1 MNLSLE
7 IFAIF
12 RLKLFP
18 LTLQAAYSV
27 TDLLDELDSGE
38 EEKTQDH
45 CLTSEHTLDSVENEI
60 DETMDS
66 NSNVINLTDKENNSC
81 PTAPS
86 NDNLPESENILQS
99 LVVEEAEVPDNA
111 SIKDNDTAAIE
122 ENDLY
127 ESADKVI
134 PEARPDSISSTE
146 DESSGTGDNG
156 VWKRKKVV
164 KKRKFK
170 SDRRDPGYETI
181 DVKMQQSRSLREKRV
196 GYENVDIN
204 NFSENG
210 NKLPPY
216 SQVTRQRITSDI
228 SGRML
233 IAEGSQYEDTDE
245 YSKKVQTMER
255 STDTLRRSSEAIEAE
270 KSREEVVVL
279 EDEQAENSD
288 GCWKE
293 DDDEIYGDTIV
304 EPSQSIRPND
314 TSEEQPTGNNYYL
327 MF

>member
-1 MNLSLE
+1 MNSPLE
-7 IFAIF
+7 IFTIF
-12 RLKLFP
+12 RFKLFP

-66 NSNVINLTDKENNSC
+66 NSNVTNLTDKESNSC

-86 NDNLPESENILQS
+86 SDNLPESDIGQGIA
-99 LVVEEAEVPDNA
+99 VEEGEVPDKA
-111 SIKDNDTAAIE
+111 SVKDNDATIIE

-127 ESADKVI
+127 ESGDKVI
-134 PEARPDSISSTE
+134 PEPRPDSISSTE
-146 DESSGTGDNG
+146 DESSGTGDNS

-170 SDRRDPGYETI
+170 SEHRDPGYETI
-181 DVKMQQSRSLREKRV
+181 DAKMQQSRRLREKRV
-196 GYENVDIN
+196 GYENVDID

-210 NKLPPY
+210 NKLAPY
-216 SQVTRQRITSDI
+216 SQVTRKRITSDI
-228 SGRML
+228 SGRMV

-245 YSKKVQTMER
+245 YSKKVQTTER
-255 STDTLRRSSEAIEAE
+255 STDTLQRSSEVIEAE
-270 KSREEVVVL
+270 KSRDEVVVL

-288 GCWKE
+288 GCWKDD

-314 TSEEQPTGNNYYL
+314 TSEEQPTGNII
-327 MF
+327 

>member
-1 MNLSLE
+1 M
-7 IFAIF
+7 
-12 RLKLFP
+12 
-18 LTLQAAYSV
+18 
-27 TDLLDELDSGE
+27 TDLLDELDSCD
-38 EEKTQDH
+38 EEKIQDH
-45 CLTSEHTLDSVENEI
+45 CLTSEQRNTHDSVEKEI

-66 NSNVINLTDKENNSC
+66 NSNLTNLTDKENNSC
-81 PTAPS
+81 ATVS
-86 NDNLPESENILQS
+86 SGNNLPESENISQS
-99 LVVEEAEVPDNA
+99 VVVQEAEVYDNA
-111 SIKDNDTAAIE
+111 SGKDSDTAIIE

-134 PEARPDSISSTE
+134 QESRPDSISSAE

-170 SDRRDPGYETI
+170 SERRDPACETI

-196 GYENVDIN
+196 GYENVHID

-210 NKLPPY
+210 NQLAPY
-216 SQVTRQRITSDI
+216 SQVTRKRITSDI
-228 SGRML
+228 SGRMV

-245 YSKKVQTMER
+245 YSKKVQNMER
-255 STDTLRRSSEAIEAE
+255 STDTLLRSTEAIEAE
-270 KSREEVVVL
+270 KSRDEVVVL

-304 EPSQSIRPND
+304 EPSQSNLPDD
-314 TSEEQPTGNNYYL
+314 TSEEQHTGNIL
-327 MF
+327 